1 MWGWGQYV
9 GLGGQYVGLG
19 GAICGSGGGNMW
31 GWGGNMWGWGGNMWG
46 WGGAICGAGGRC
58 GAVTLEGAWLPVA
71 PPLPLTLW
79 PRPQLAQ
86 AEAELRKVEE
96 ALERVRAML

>member
-1 MWGWGQYV
+1 M
-9 GLGGQYVGLG
+9 
-19 GAICGSGGGNMW
+19 
-31 GWGGNMWGWGGNMWG
+31 
-46 WGGAICGAGGRC
+46 
-58 GAVTLEGAWLPVA
+58 TLEGAWLPVA

>member
-1 MWGWGQYV
+1 MWGWGGNMWGWGQYV

-19 GAICGSGGGNMW
+19 GAICGA
-31 GWGGNMWGWGGNMWG
+31 
-46 WGGAICGAGGRC
+46 GGAICRAGGSC

>member
-1 MWGWGQYV
+1 MWGW
-9 GLGGQYVGLG
+9 GGQYVGLG
-19 GAICGSGGGNMW
+19 GAICGA
-31 GWGGNMWGWGGNMWG
+31 
-46 WGGAICGAGGRC
+46 GGAICGAGGNMWGWGAICGAGGAICRAGGSC

>member
-1 MWGWGQYV
+1 M

-19 GAICGSGGGNMW
+19 AICGA
-31 GWGGNMWGWGGNMWG
+31 
-46 WGGAICGAGGRC
+46 GGAICGAGGAICGAGGNMWGWGAICRAGGSC